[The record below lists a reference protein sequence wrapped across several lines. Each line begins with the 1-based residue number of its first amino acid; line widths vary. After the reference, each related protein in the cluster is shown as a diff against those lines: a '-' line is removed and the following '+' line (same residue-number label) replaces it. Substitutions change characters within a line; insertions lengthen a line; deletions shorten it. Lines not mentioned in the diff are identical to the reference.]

1 MRGWGSRATPLPPP
15 PGLKEGQWLKHNT
28 PRGDLKDH
36 APQLS
41 NSKFYA
47 NAAKN
52 GECIYTQLPYLAKT
66 NRREKQARRPVSES
80 TLRKQRCELDSSH
93 REKLT
98 QHSG

>member
-1 MRGWGSRATPLPPP
+1 MHEGGSRATPLPPP
-15 PGLKEGQWLKHNT
+15 PGLKEDSWLKLNT
-28 PRGDLKDH
+28 RRGDLKDH
-36 APQLS
+36 APKLS
-41 NSKFYA
+41 NSKFYS

-80 TLRKQRCELDSSH
+80 TLRKERCALDSSH